1 LYLACCSSDDTGI
14 CAGSLNP
21 WWCEITQK
29 KSKSRQNAGAHA
41 GAKIVG
47 LISDTHGLLRD
58 EALAALRGSD
68 LIVHA
73 GDVGKPEILTAL
85 EKLAPVVVVRGN
97 TDTEP
102 WARTLPETAVTQAGA
117 AMLYV
122 LHNLAELD
130 LDPVAA
136 GFHIVI
142 SGHTHKPMRTE
153 RKGVLY
159 LNPGSAGPR
168 RFDLPV
174 TVACLHVHLAP
185 WRIEFIDLSRR

>member
-1 LYLACCSSDDTGI
+1 MR
-14 CAGSLNP
+14 
-21 WWCEITQK
+21 
-29 KSKSRQNAGAHA
+29 SKPARNARVHA
-41 GAKIVG
+41 NAKVVG

-58 EALAALRGSD
+58 EALAALLGSD

-97 TDTEP
+97 TDIEQ

-117 AMLYV
+117 TMLYV
-122 LHNLAELD
+122 LHNLEELD
-130 LDPVAA
+130 IDPIAA

-142 SGHTHKPMRTE
+142 SVHTYKPTRTE
-153 RKGVLY
+153 RKGVI
-159 LNPGSAGPR
+159 GSAGPR

-174 TVACLHVHLAP
+174 TVARLNVNFIP
-185 WRIEFIDLSRR
+185 WEIEFIDLSRR